1 VGRFV
6 LAKMSSREWGSK
18 LGRDGFATGTT
29 IPVTEAVLFDV
40 DGTLIDSND
49 QHARAWVAA
58 LAEHGHTVSFER
70 VRPLIGMG
78 GDKVLPELVPGL
90 EEDSP
95 QGKAIGEARKR
106 IFKERELETIP
117 PTRGARALLEA
128 VRARGARVVV
138 ATSAKKS
145 ELEGLLARGDLGPL
159 VDVAATGDDAQDSKP
174 DPDIIGAALKKA
186 NVAAADAVMVGDTQY
201 DVEAAH
207 RAGVTCVALLCGG
220 NDPAPLRAADAVY
233 ADPAALTAALDRP
246 PFAWATGR

>member
-1 VGRFV
+1 MTR
-6 LAKMSSREWGSK
+6 
-18 LGRDGFATGTT
+18 
-29 IPVTEAVLFDV
+29 AVLFDV

-58 LAEHGHTVSFER
+58 LAEAGHSVPFER

-78 GDKVLPELVPGL
+78 GDKVLPALVPGL

-95 QGKAIGEARKR
+95 EGKAIGEARKR
-106 IFKERELETIP
+106 IFKEHELDTIP
-117 PTRGARALLEA
+117 PTRGARELLEA
-128 VRARGARVVV
+128 VRARGVRVVV
-138 ATSAKKS
+138 ATSAQKS
-145 ELEGLLARGDLGPL
+145 EIDGLLARGDLGPL
-159 VDVAATGDDAQDSKP
+159 VDVAATGDDAEDSKP

-207 RAGVTCVALLCGG
+207 RAGVQCVALLCGG
-220 NDPAPLRAADAVY
+220 NDPVTLRAADAVY
-233 ADPAALTAALDRP
+233 ADPAELTAALDRP

>member
-1 VGRFV
+1 MT
-6 LAKMSSREWGSK
+6 K
-18 LGRDGFATGTT
+18 
-29 IPVTEAVLFDV
+29 AVLFDV

-58 LAEHGHTVSFER
+58 LAEAGYPIPFER

-78 GDKVLPELVPGL
+78 GDKILPELVPGL
-90 EEDSP
+90 EDDSP
-95 QGKAIGEARKR
+95 QGKAIGESRKR

-117 PTRGARALLEA
+117 PTRGARELLEA

-145 ELEGLLARGDLGPL
+145 ELDGLLARGDLGPL

-186 NVAAADAVMVGDTQY
+186 GVTAQDAVMVGDTQY

-207 RAGVTCVALLCGG
+207 RAGVPCVALLCGG
-220 NDPAPLRAADAVY
+220 NDPATLRDAEAVY
-233 ADPAALTAALDRP
+233 ADPLELAGALDRR
-246 PFAWATGR
+246 PFAWSRAASTAP

>member
-1 VGRFV
+1 MTR
-6 LAKMSSREWGSK
+6 
-18 LGRDGFATGTT
+18 
-29 IPVTEAVLFDV
+29 AVLFDV

-58 LAEHGHTVSFER
+58 LAEHGHEVPFER

-95 QGKAIGEARKR
+95 EGKAIGESRKR

-117 PTRGARALLEA
+117 PTRGARELLEA

-145 ELEGLLARGDLGPL
+145 ELDGLLARGDLGPL

-186 NVAAADAVMVGDTQY
+186 NVTAADAVMVGDTQY

-207 RAGVTCVALLCGG
+207 RAGVACVALRCGG
-220 NDPAPLRAADAVY
+220 NADATLHEADAIY
-233 ADPAALTAALDRP
+233 ADPAQLVGALDKP
-246 PFAWATGR
+246 PFAWTTA

>member
-1 VGRFV
+1 
-6 LAKMSSREWGSK
+6 
-18 LGRDGFATGTT
+18 
-29 IPVTEAVLFDV
+29 VTRAVLFDV

-58 LAEHGHTVSFER
+58 LAEHGHEVPFER

-95 QGKAIGEARKR
+95 EGKAIGEARKR
-106 IFKERELETIP
+106 IFKERELDTIP

-128 VRARGARVVV
+128 VRARGERVVV

-145 ELEGLLARGDLGPL
+145 ELDGLLARGDLGPL
-159 VDVAATGDDAQDSKP
+159 IDDAATGDDAQDSKP

-186 NVAAADAVMVGDTQY
+186 GIAPADAVMVGDTQY

-207 RAGVTCVALLCGG
+207 RAGVVCVALLCGG
-220 NDPAPLRAADAVY
+220 NDPATLRAADAIY
-233 ADPAALTAALDRP
+233 ADPAALAAAVDGPL
-246 PFAWATGR
+246 FAWPATGR

>member
-1 VGRFV
+1 MT
-6 LAKMSSREWGSK
+6 K
-18 LGRDGFATGTT
+18 
-29 IPVTEAVLFDV
+29 AVLFDV

-49 QHARAWVAA
+49 QHARAWVGA
-58 LAEHGHTVSFER
+58 LAEAGYPIPFER

-95 QGKAIGEARKR
+95 QGKTIGEARKR
-106 IFKERELETIP
+106 IFKERELDTIP
-117 PTRGARALLEA
+117 PTRGARELLEA

-145 ELEGLLARGDLGPL
+145 ELDGLLARGDLGPL
-159 VDVAATGDDAQDSKP
+159 VDVAATGDDAEDSKP

-186 NVAAADAVMVGDTQY
+186 GIAASDAVMVGDTQY

-207 RAGVTCVALLCGG
+207 RAGVACVALLCGG
-220 NDPAPLRAADAVY
+220 NDRATLREADAVY
-233 ADPAALTAALDRP
+233 ADPAELIDALDQR
-246 PFAWATGR
+246 PFAWSGGATQS

>member
-1 VGRFV
+1 MT
-6 LAKMSSREWGSK
+6 K
-18 LGRDGFATGTT
+18 
-29 IPVTEAVLFDV
+29 AVLFDV

-58 LAEHGHTVSFER
+58 LAEAGYPIPFER

-95 QGKAIGEARKR
+95 EGKAIGEARKR
-106 IFKERELETIP
+106 IFKERELDTIP
-117 PTRGARALLEA
+117 PTRGARELLEA

-145 ELEGLLARGDLGPL
+145 ELDGLLARGDLGPL

-186 NVAAADAVMVGDTQY
+186 GIAAADAVMVGDTRY

-207 RAGVTCVALLCGG
+207 KAGVACVALLCGG
-220 NDPAPLRAADAVY
+220 NDPETLREADAVY
-233 ADPAALTAALDRP
+233 ADPAELMGALDRP
-246 PFAWATGR
+246 PFAWMTE